1 MDDCDILKFYLFH
14 FGSFDIQKNNRFN
27 SKKYPANISS
37 DLYFIWV
44 SIYIC
49 MIKN

>member
-1 MDDCDILKFYLFH
+1 MDDCDILKFY
-14 FGSFDIQKNNRFN
+14 FGSFKTKENNRFN
-27 SKKYPANISS
+27 SIKHPANVSS